1 MKPDKL
7 EAEPIL
13 EFLAQM
19 RKSLPAFDRDAP
31 RPSEDTRTRFKADF
45 KVETEEDLGW
55 AAVIEAAESL
65 ADEIQTMVD
74 QKRARLF
81 QDCLTI
87 YYALEEQ
94 VRDPEHAHLIPLVE
108 QMREAYQRDFG
119 VPIPPKGK

>member
-1 MKPDKL
+1 MKSDKL
-7 EAEPIL
+7 EPEEIL
-13 EFLAQM
+13 EFLAEM
-19 RKSLPAFDRDAP
+19 RKSLPPFERNAQP
-31 RPSEDTRTRFKADF
+31 PSEDTRTRFKGHF
-45 KVETEEDLGW
+45 KVETQEDLEW

-81 QDCLTI
+81 QDCMTI

-108 QMREAYQRDFG
+108 KMREAYKRDFG